1 MKINRE
7 NYEVYFLDYLEG
19 KLPPDLVDEL
29 LMFMD
34 KNPDLKDE
42 FEGLDTVALAPDQGI
57 VFEDKNSLKKNG
69 ITSVGA
75 INGTNYEH
83 FFIAKHEGDL
93 STDESLLVERFL
105 QKNPSLK
112 KDYDLFGKT
121 KLQPDTSIAFDRK
134 QSLKKFT
141 IGAISRTALY
151 RISSLAA
158 TLLILFG
165 LYLLINQ
172 DKPSYKP
179 ENKLMAYRTA
189 KPAKPVKATKVIKK
203 QKPQYPRTKSTT
215 FKITNITSHRGMLAK
230 AETKPATETSV
241 PEENSG
247 RMMLAS
253 TQPMNSLANQMFV
266 LEKDFDDPD
275 FEYRNYY
282 TALYYDI
289 LMAEQIEY
297 AQSLAA
303 QEQRPNSPLE
313 WAHLQIKKLLSNKD
327 PEDQKYSDKI
337 NLWDVADTGIKGF
350 NKLIKKDFK
359 VSRTTNDEGKTTG
372 YDINGVDYKL
382 PFSKQK

>member
-1 MKINRE
+1 
-7 NYEVYFLDYLEG
+7 
-19 KLPPDLVDEL
+19 
-29 LMFMD
+29 
-34 KNPDLKDE
+34 
-42 FEGLDTVALAPDQGI
+42 
-57 VFEDKNSLKKNG
+57 
-69 ITSVGA
+69 
-75 INGTNYEH
+75 
-83 FFIAKHEGDL
+83 
-93 STDESLLVERFL
+93 
-105 QKNPSLK
+105 LK

-121 KLQPDTSIAFDRK
+121 KLQPDTSITFDRK
-134 QSLKKFT
+134 SSLKKFT
-141 IGAISRTALY
+141 IATISRPALY

-165 LYLLINQ
+165 LYLLISQ
-172 DKPSYKP
+172 DKPSKL
-179 ENKLMAYRTA
+179 ENKFMAYRTA

-203 QKPQYPRTKSTT
+203 QKTQDSRTKSTT
-215 FKITNITSHRGMLAK
+215 FKITNNIFHRGMLAK
-230 AETKPATETSV
+230 TEAKPVAETSV

-253 TQPMNSLANQMFV
+253 AQPMNSLANQMLV
-266 LEKDFDDPD
+266 PEKDFDDPD

-303 QEQRPNSPLE
+303 HEQRPNSPLE
-313 WAHLQIKKLLSNKD
+313 WAHLQIKKLFSNKD
-327 PEDQKYSDKI
+327 PEDQKYSEKI
-337 NLWDVADTGIKGF
+337 TLWDVADTGIKGF